1 MTAQLSEACIAHAR
15 RVVADAASSVGP
27 VAKANI
33 LPADAYV
40 SADFWAF
47 EKQAIFGREWLCLAH
62 VNEVPGPG
70 DHLYLNM
77 AGEPLVLVRDETRTV
92 RVLSAI
98 CQHRGHP
105 LAAGVAEDR
114 RQARC
119 SNAMRLVC
127 PYHNWSYGL
136 NGKLIG
142 APAMRETT
150 PLAELRKK
158 ISLPEVRSAIFHG
171 LVFVNF
177 DRNAAPLA
185 PSLSR
190 VGAQLA
196 TYGLEELVPGHIWEQ
211 RNLGWNWKLHHEN
224 ALEPYHTDY
233 VHKGY
238 HAAVPAVKTEFCPF
252 EPGDGQV
259 MRMTGFAESDGDL
272 FEAEGTRR
280 LPGLRG
286 LTNEQNSR
294 VMFVSFMPTAVAV
307 FQPSFLTITFLN
319 PTSAGTL
326 DSRRVNLY
334 TKEAV
339 ASPHFEQLRDE
350 QFTYMKTIILQD
362 QVTQVALQQAY
373 QSRFTPR
380 GTLSRLESAL
390 PQLNQWSL
398 ERYRRAL
405 DEIGAATA
413 TPG

>member
-1 MTAQLSEACIAHAR
+1 MTAQLSSACIAHAR

-40 SADFWAF
+40 SPDFWAF
-47 EKQAIFGREWLCLAH
+47 EKQAIFGRAWLCLAH
-62 VNEVPGPG
+62 ANEVPEPG
-70 DHLYLNM
+70 DHLYLDM
-77 AGEPLVLVRDETRTV
+77 AGEPLVLVRDETGTV

-105 LAAGVAEDR
+105 LAGGVAEDR

-119 SNAMRLVC
+119 SNARRLVC

-136 NGKLIG
+136 NGKLVA

-150 PLAELRKK
+150 PLSELREK
-158 ISLPEVRSAIFHG
+158 ISLPEVRSEIFHG
-171 LVFVNF
+171 LVFINF
-177 DRNAAPLA
+177 DKDAAPLA
-185 PSLSR
+185 PSLRR
-190 VGAQLA
+190 VDAELK
-196 TYGLEELVPGHIWEQ
+196 TYGIDQLVPGHIWQ
-211 RNLGWNWKLHHEN
+211 QHNLGWNWKLHHEN

-238 HAAVPAVKTEFCPF
+238 HDAVPASKTEFCPF

-259 MRMTGFAESDGDL
+259 MRMTGFAERDGDL
-272 FEAEGTRR
+272 FEVEGTRR
-280 LPGLRG
+280 LPGLGG
-286 LTNEQNSR
+286 LTNEQSSR

-307 FQPSFLTITFLN
+307 FQPSFVTITFLN

-334 TKEAV
+334 TKEAI
-339 ASPHFEQLRDE
+339 ASPHFAQLRDE

-362 QVTQVALQQAY
+362 QVTQTALQQAY
-373 QSRFTPR
+373 HSRYTPR
-380 GTLSRLESAL
+380 GTLSHLEAAL

-398 ERYRRAL
+398 ERYTRAL
-405 DEIGAATA
+405 DELGRA
-413 TPG
+413 

>member
-1 MTAQLSEACIAHAR
+1 MTTRLSEACVAHAR
-15 RVVADAASSVGP
+15 RVVAAAASSVGP
-27 VAKANI
+27 VATANI

-40 SADFWAF
+40 SPDFWAF
-47 EKQAIFGREWLCLAH
+47 EKQAIFDREWLCLAH
-62 VNEVPGPG
+62 VNEIPESG
-70 DHLYLNM
+70 DHLYLDM
-77 AGEPLVLVRDETRTV
+77 AGEPLVLVRDEAGTV

-105 LAAGVAEDR
+105 LAAGVAEDK

-119 SNAMRLVC
+119 SNATRLIC

-136 NGKLIG
+136 NGKLVG

-150 PLAELRKK
+150 PLSELREK
-158 ISLPEVRSAIFHG
+158 ISLPQVRSEIFHG
-171 LVFVNF
+171 LVFINF
-177 DRNAAPLA
+177 DANAAPLA
-185 PSLSR
+185 PSLKR
-190 VGAQLA
+190 VGAQLG
-196 TYGLEELVPGHIWEQ
+196 TYQVEELVPGHIWQQ
-211 RNLGWNWKLHHEN
+211 RGLGWNWKLHHEN

-238 HAAVPAVKTEFCPF
+238 HDAVPASKTQFCPF

-286 LTNEQNSR
+286 LTNEQSTS

-334 TKEAV
+334 SKEAV
-339 ASPHFEQLRDE
+339 AAPHFEQLRDE

-373 QSRFTPR
+373 HSRFTPR

-398 ERYRRAL
+398 ERYTRTLR
-405 DEIGAATA
+405 EIDASTGAR
-413 TPG
+413 G

>member
-1 MTAQLSEACIAHAR
+1 MTVRLSDACLSHVR

-27 VAKANI
+27 VATANI
-33 LPADAYV
+33 LPPEAYV
-40 SADFWAF
+40 SPDFWAF
-47 EKQAIFGREWLCLAH
+47 EKLAIFGREWLCLAH
-62 VNEVPGPG
+62 ANEVPEAG

-77 AGEPLVLVRDETRTV
+77 AGEPVVLVRDEAGTV

-98 CQHRGHP
+98 CQHRGHL
-105 LAAGVAEDR
+105 LAGGVAEDK

-136 NGKLIG
+136 NGKLVG

-150 PLAELRKK
+150 PLAELREK
-158 ISLPEVRSAIFHG
+158 ISLPEIRCEVFHG
-171 LVFVNF
+171 LVFINF
-177 DRNAAPLA
+177 DRDAAPLA
-185 PSLSR
+185 PSLRR
-190 VGAQLA
+190 VGEQLR
-196 TYGLEELVPGHIWEQ
+196 TYGIEELVPGHIWEQ

-238 HAAVPAVKTEFCPF
+238 HDAVPASKTEFCPF

-286 LTNEQNSR
+286 LTNEQSSR

-307 FQPSFLTITFLN
+307 FQPSFVTITFLN
-319 PTSAGTL
+319 QTSAGTL

-334 TKEAV
+334 TREAI

-350 QFTYMKTIILQD
+350 QFAYMKTIILQD

-373 QSRFTPR
+373 HSRYTPR
-380 GTLSRLESAL
+380 GTLSRLETAL

-398 ERYRRAL
+398 ERYTRAL
-405 DEIGAATA
+405 DEIGRA
-413 TPG
+413 